1 MPDSW
6 WLETLIFLVLLAAS
20 AYGFWRRF
28 GAVLRRIRAAK
39 RDADF
44 SLHPVARRARDFF
57 WEVMLQAKVIR
68 ERPLPGLAH
77 AFVFWGFCA
86 FALVTLNHL
95 AAGVGLSFISREH
108 WFGAIYFYLA
118 AAFAI
123 AVAVSIVG
131 LAIRRFV
138 VRPRWLGGKV
148 SSESGIIAIL
158 VSACTV

>member
-6 WLETLIFLVLLAAS
+6 WLETLIFLVLLATS

-39 RDADF
+39 PDADF
-44 SLHPVARRARDFF
+44 FLQPVARRAWDFF

-86 FALVTLNHL
+86 FALVTLNHV
-95 AAGVGLSFISREH
+95 AIG
-108 WFGAIYFYLA
+108 FGA
-118 AAFAI
+118 
-123 AVAVSIVG
+123 
-131 LAIRRFV
+131 
-138 VRPRWLGGKV
+138 P
-148 SSESGIIAIL
+148 IL
-158 VSACTV
+158 SPDS